1 VFASVTITSTRHL
14 RIRLRSGRTLATPR
28 DIAAEVARRSESSAR
43 QNTNTGRLTEA
54 MLDGVFWRARELLVD
69 V

>member
-1 VFASVTITSTRHL
+1 LWQQSTH
-14 RIRLRSGRTLATPR
+14 S
-28 DIAAEVARRSESSAR
+28 
-43 QNTNTGRLTEA
+43 GRLTEA